1 MAGNKT
7 LRGINGTSSRFFVY
21 EDNAKYRIPFVGEV
35 GIEPQPGT
43 TDTLE
48 AFEGTLQNA
57 RPPTPELLTVNLA
70 SFNAVA
76 RWARICREASNAGRP
91 LNFEF
96 ESRPGVEVK
105 AYSVGDILVN
115 GAVSIAAGKV
125 ADLAHDG
132 KDIAGFKG
140 PEYSDLAI
148 GDVLEFASDPN
159 NTGLVRAAIVDFKA
173 DKIIIEGVGGAAVDI
188 ADNLNVL
195 RVIVPQIRY
204 AQFLANIQ
212 GVGGGTW
219 AAGANVTS
227 VMNLACVELLKDPI
241 AVF

>member
-1 MAGNKT
+1 MASNNT
-7 LRGINGTSSRFFVY
+7 LRGINGTSSSFYVFEGTTR
-21 EDNAKYRIPFVGEV
+21 YRIPFVGEV
-35 GIEPQPGT
+35 GIEPQPGS

-76 RWARICREASNAGRP
+76 RWVRKCREASHAGRP

-96 ESRPGVEVK
+96 ESREAIEAK
-105 AYSVGDILVN
+105 AYKEGVVVVN
-115 GAVSIAAGKV
+115 GQVAIEKDGVGKLSV
-125 ADLAHDG
+125 DGTGAD
-132 KDIAGFKG
+132 GFKG
-140 PEYSDLAI
+140 PDYADLAI
-148 GDVLEFASDPN
+148 GDVLECAATGGSDIQR
-159 NTGLVRAAIVDFKA
+159 VAIVDFEA
-173 DKIIIEGVGGAAVDI
+173 DKVIIEGLSGEAI
-188 ADNLNVL
+188 TLKDNHNV
-195 RVIVPQIRY
+195 RKVIIPQIRY
-204 AQFLANIQ
+204 KQFLANVQ

-227 VMNLACVELLKDPI
+227 VMNLACLELLADPV